1 MQRFF
6 VNGPHIKKTVPSPE
20 KENEPKQIS
29 RRVLPRNSA
38 APHTESAPSLSL
50 TRLSFYFTHLRAFSA
65 LFCSASSPLVF
76 ASRSYYSFTDIWPTF
91 TLCLDEDGG
100 GEGYGAASFVIC
112 IGLQNEQQQQQ
123 REKRKKFQIFLNEFN
138 IHKV

>member
-38 APHTESAPSLSL
+38 THCLLPHPSLSRDSPSTL
-50 TRLSFYFTHLRAFSA
+50 PISEPFLPCSALPRPLWYLPAAGITHLQTFGPRLLYAWTKMVEGSEWGSI
-65 LFCSASSPLVF
+65 FCYLHW
-76 ASRSYYSFTDIWPTF
+76 TT
-91 TLCLDEDGG
+91 
-100 GEGYGAASFVIC
+100 
-112 IGLQNEQQQQQ
+112 
-123 REKRKKFQIFLNEFN
+123 K
-138 IHKV
+138 